1 MDMPLISVIIPVY
14 QAEAYLEECLDSVLA
29 QEYPSLELILVDDG
43 SPDGS
48 PAICDRY
55 AGRHP
60 NIQVIHQENQGPGP
74 ARNAGI
80 AAARGE
86 YLMFADA
93 DDRLDGPRAIRS
105 LAEAALEN
113 GADIASGG
121 FRLMDEGGTPLE
133 YIGPPYRAAPDP
145 DHVRSP
151 DFQFHC
157 FFLHSS
163 MGFLW
168 GKLYRRSFLD
178 AHEIRVGPQ
187 AYMEDK
193 CLNLCCYLCR
203 PAYAFTPESVFLYR
217 QNSQSISGQCRQ
229 DILEAVE
236 DICAS
241 TAAFAARRGEDAGG
255 LIAFAALRGLFA
267 AAGNAASHGQGL
279 RTCARQVSRC
289 MEQPALRR
297 GVRDLARGRYL
308 RGIPSLP
315 WRIAVWGAAAAASC
329 RCYGLLALATVL
341 AGRPSLKRRTR
352 GSTR

>member
-1 MDMPLISVIIPVY
+1 
-14 QAEAYLEECLDSVLA
+14 
-29 QEYPSLELILVDDG
+29 
-43 SPDGS
+43 
-48 PAICDRY
+48 
-55 AGRHP
+55 
-60 NIQVIHQENQGPGP
+60 
-74 ARNAGI
+74 
-80 AAARGE
+80 
-86 YLMFADA
+86 MFADA
-93 DDRLDGPRAIRS
+93 DDKLDGPRAIRS

-168 GKLYRRSFLD
+168 GKLYRRSFLN

-229 DILEAVE
+229 DIPEALEDV
-236 DICAS
+236 CAS
-241 TAAFAARRGEDAGG
+241 AAAFAARRGEDAGG

-279 RTCARQVSRC
+279 RSCVRQVSRC
-289 MEQPALRR
+289 MEQPTLRR
-297 GVRDLARGRYL
+297 RVRDLARGRYL